1 MTAHHDHTRPGDA
14 RSDVDARSDG
24 APQSHDHVRGHG
36 HRWMMIACCIP
47 MLAIAGVIAL
57 SGAGFGFFI
66 VAVACTT
73 MMAAMMAGMSGEER
87 GRR

>member
-1 MTAHHDHTRPGDA
+1 MTAHDDHTRPA
-14 RSDVDARSDG
+14 DARSDG
-24 APQSHDHVRGHG
+24 APQSHDHAGGHG

-66 VAVACTT
+66 VAVACTA

-87 GRR
+87 DRR